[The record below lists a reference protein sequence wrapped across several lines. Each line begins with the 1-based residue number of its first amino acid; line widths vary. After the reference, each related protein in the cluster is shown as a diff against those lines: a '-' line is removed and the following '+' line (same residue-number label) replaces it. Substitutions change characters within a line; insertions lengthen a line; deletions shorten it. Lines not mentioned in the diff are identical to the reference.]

1 MRPRIQTS
9 LLLLVLSLTLLAAV
23 AGPSLRESK
32 PASGAPPDTGPAQG
46 ELLVAFRP
54 WAALSARLTVAR
66 HVGAMVIES
75 YAHSGVVRLRV
86 ADGDIAE
93 AQRRL
98 LATGLVR
105 IAEPNARLRVAQTA
119 PATVIPTDP
128 RYAEQ
133 AWYWELL
140 GGPAAW
146 AATTGSRA
154 VVVAL
159 IDGAVD
165 LDHPDLA
172 ANIWLNPGE
181 IAGNGLDDD
190 NNGFIDDL
198 HGWDFVGAFAGG
210 AGTPGEDNDPNTEPG
225 DSALGDGQDQD
236 GDGSPDG
243 AVGHGTQVAGI
254 LASVGNNGTGIA
266 GTAWEVA
273 VMSLRVTSPEGDGF
287 FPSSIRFY

>member
-105 IAEPNARLRVAQTA
+105 IAEPNARLRVAQPA

-133 AWYWELL
+133 AWY
-140 GGPAAW
+140 
-146 AATTGSRA
+146 
-154 VVVAL
+154 
-159 IDGAVD
+159 
-165 LDHPDLA
+165 
-172 ANIWLNPGE
+172 
-181 IAGNGLDDD
+181 
-190 NNGFIDDL
+190 
-198 HGWDFVGAFAGG
+198 
-210 AGTPGEDNDPNTEPG
+210 
-225 DSALGDGQDQD
+225 
-236 GDGSPDG
+236 
-243 AVGHGTQVAGI
+243 
-254 LASVGNNGTGIA
+254 
-266 GTAWEVA
+266 
-273 VMSLRVTSPEGDGF
+273 
-287 FPSSIRFY
+287 